1 MDPVK
6 VGLVETKQAIDFA
19 IALGKAVENSQEDG
33 VWNLMDIPN
42 FIPAIVKLL
51 PAVQGGDQIPI
62 EFVQLTPEQLDELKT
77 YVTAELDLNDEEVEA
92 FIEDAFKVMLDIFM
106 LVKLYFTP
114 SEDVTA
120 DQVPE

>member
-62 EFVQLTPEQLDELKT
+62 EFVQLTPEQLDELKA
-77 YVTAELDLNDEEVEA
+77 YVTAELDLNDDEVEA

-114 SEDVTA
+114 SEDVTT

>member
-42 FIPAIVKLL
+42 FIPAIMKLL
-51 PAVQGGDQIPI
+51 PAVQGGEQIPI
-62 EFVQLTPEQLDELKT
+62 EFVQLTPEQLDELKA

-114 SEDVTA
+114 SEDVTT